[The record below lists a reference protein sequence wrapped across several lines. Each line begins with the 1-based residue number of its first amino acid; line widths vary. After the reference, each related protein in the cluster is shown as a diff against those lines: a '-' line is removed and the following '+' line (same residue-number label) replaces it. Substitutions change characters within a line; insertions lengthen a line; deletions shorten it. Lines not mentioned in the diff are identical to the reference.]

1 MKVAKNLFTAFI
13 FFIIFFCIYLFRY
26 LDNHLYVFNINILKN
41 FCISNIFS
49 ILFLSFLCSSIYIGV
64 FSKKK
69 NIYNII
75 TIIIFSAITL
85 IYPSYLIF
93 FNGDFNYIEYNDD
106 EYIIK
111 DSNYLYKIDNY
122 LIKANHTNDAYGS
135 SILIDTVY
143 SNKLYFADNM
153 IITKNNVIMD
163 KVVEINSND
172 VVNKNL
178 VSLDRKNIYSSV
190 YNIIENIVFGFD
202 MTSYLDR
209 LLKYISINNL
219 SIFFISILYFA
230 LFLLLL
236 SVYMISSSL
245 SFSTFKYH
253 NMLLGFIIYTV
264 ISIVFFFIRFKYSS
278 LADNYI
284 NFSIFLCVLSLI
296 VIVLS
301 LVINII
307 SMRNNKRMEE

>member
-26 LDNHLYVFNINILKN
+26 LENFSYSFNINVLKN

-49 ILFLSFLCSSIYIGV
+49 ILFVSFLCSSIFIGV
-64 FSKKK
+64 FNKKK
-69 NIYNII
+69 SIYNFI
-75 TIIIFSAITL
+75 TIIIFSAIAL

-93 FNGDFNYIEYNDD
+93 FDGSFNYTEYNDK
-106 EYIIK
+106 YIIK

-122 LIKANHTNDAYGS
+122 LVKANSTNDVYGS

-153 IITKNNVIMD
+153 IITKNDVIMN
-163 KVVEINSND
+163 KVLEINSND
-172 VVNKNL
+172 IVNKEL
-178 VSLDRKNIYSSV
+178 VSLDRRNVYSSI

-202 MTSYLDR
+202 ISSYLDR
-209 LLKYISINNL
+209 LLKYISINDL
-219 SIFFISILYFA
+219 SIFFICILYLA

-236 SVYMISSSL
+236 SIYMISSSL
-245 SFSTFKYH
+245 SFSRFKYH
-253 NMLLGFIIYTV
+253 NMLLGFIIYTI
-264 ISIVFFFIRFKYSS
+264 ISVVFFFIRFRYSS
-278 LADNYI
+278 LIDNYI

-296 VIVLS
+296 IILLS

-307 SMRNNKRMEE
+307 LMRNNKRMEE